1 MKAYLIGL
9 FATVCIA
16 VLNLIGGNAA
26 TGFSAIHSWVLVFIA
41 FIACAVGAYEGYFR
55 EKVLAAIKEAGLLDE
70 LEDGTMQMAD
80 KLIEKMEKTDE
91 EDKNDVE
98 N

>member
-70 LEDGTMQMAD
+70 LDSGVEIMAD
-80 KLIEKMEKTDE
+80 KLIEKMEKTNE
-91 EDKNDVE
+91 EDENDVE
-98 N
+98 K